1 MFDKFIEEFDTTDF
15 EQQFPV
21 ELLSDSSQA
30 RKEYF
35 YKYTLSHANLE
46 FAREKIWRAVRNAV
60 EQQVINLIG
69 PSGVGKTT
77 LLDRLEALILQTEE
91 HNMLSNPGYIPVI
104 QVEAGAP
111 ERGSFDWKQD
121 LYWDILKK
129 LNQEFINE
137 YSRRAK
143 SPSTQLV
150 SDAVQEAII
159 NRETKYL
166 IIDEAQHIGIGARNN
181 EKRENQMDVLKSI
194 TNKTKCN
201 IILAGTYKF
210 RELLNLN
217 EQLSR
222 RSVPV
227 HFQRYQL
234 SKPDDIGE
242 FLEILINFQ
251 SEMPVPQMPNL
262 LENTQELYEACLGC
276 IGILKPILYKA
287 LADAIDDNAET
298 VTQEYIYP
306 HIPTLKQRKKMLNE
320 ILDGELEMEE
330 SNEDLIEFSE
340 SLRLAHTTKQ
350 MKKAAIQTETEEQT
364 SSKGIASEKKAG
376 KQSSSKR
383 KPGRRSPTRDHVENG
398 EVTHVTK

>member
-1 MFDKFIEEFDTTDF
+1 MFENFIKEIDTSDI
-15 EQQFPV
+15 EQHFPV
-21 ELLSDSSQA
+21 ALLSSDNQQA
-30 RKEYF
+30 RKDYF
-35 YKYTLSHANLE
+35 YKYTVSHANLE
-46 FAREKIWRAVRNAV
+46 FARERIWRAVRNAV

-77 LLDRLEALILQTEE
+77 LLNKLETLILQTEKQ
-91 HNMLSNPGYIPVI
+91 NMLSNPGYIPVI

-121 LYWDILKK
+121 LYLDILKK

-137 YSRRAK
+137 YSRRSK
-143 SPSTQLV
+143 RPSTQLV

-166 IIDEAQHIGIGARNN
+166 IIDEAQHIGIGARTP

-227 HFQRYQL
+227 HFERYQL
-234 SKPDDIGE
+234 SKPNDIRE
-242 FLEILINFQ
+242 FLDILIDFQ
-251 SEMPVPQMPNL
+251 SEMPVPQMPSL
-262 LENTQELYEACLGC
+262 LEIAQELYEACLGC
-276 IGILKPILYKA
+276 VGILKPILYKA
-287 LADAIDDNAET
+287 LADAIDDNAKT
-298 VTQEYIYP
+298 VTEEYIYP
-306 HIPTLKQRKKMLNE
+306 HIPTLKQRKKMLDE
-320 ILDGELEMEE
+320 ILAGELEMEE
-330 SNEDLIEFSE
+330 SNEDLTEFGK
-340 SLRLAHTTKQ
+340 SLGLARTIKQ
-350 MKKAAIQTETEEQT
+350 IKQAAISTKTEEQT
-364 SSKGIASEKKAG
+364 TSKKKTTQ
-376 KQSSSKR
+376 KKPKSKR
-383 KPGRRSPTRDHVENG
+383 KPGQRSPKRDYVENG
-398 EVTHVTK
+398 EVTHIAK